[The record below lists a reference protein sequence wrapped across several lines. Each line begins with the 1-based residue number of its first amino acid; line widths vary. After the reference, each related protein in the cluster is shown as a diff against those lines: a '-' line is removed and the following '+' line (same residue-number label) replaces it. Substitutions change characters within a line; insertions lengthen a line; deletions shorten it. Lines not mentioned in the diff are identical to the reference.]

1 MDTFFVVKIIT
12 RSKIT
17 KVVAIKFLNTNKY
30 TIKIVNLERRPD
42 RKKKINNMVYILTGL
57 VIVLGAAIGL
67 LFLYISELKRT
78 MIELDKEQHQQNK
91 EMLELMKLQMQHTEI
106 LTYLADQ
113 DPLIGKKKII
123 YPTIVGEA

>member
-1 MDTFFVVKIIT
+1 
-12 RSKIT
+12 
-17 KVVAIKFLNTNKY
+17 
-30 TIKIVNLERRPD
+30 
-42 RKKKINNMVYILTGL
+42 MVYILTGL

-106 LTYLADQ
+106 LTYLVDQ
-113 DPLIGKKKII
+113 DPLIGKQKVL